1 MAASLSTPLI
11 APGVVAP
18 VATGLAL
25 VAGGVLAW
33 RTRGAEPQ
41 AGSWRFA
48 LLAGV
53 MAGLAA
59 LAWASLGAGRAWP
72 PVCGA
77 LVGALLALAG
87 ASGRAAGSRGR
98 EQGVVLLG
106 AAGLGAASLVLPPG
120 VELANAVIAAVGA
133 LALGRVALAAAV
145 GGSVEAGGLGTAA
158 LLGGLVAWGDRL
170 VPDGGLGA
178 PLALG
183 WALATAATVG
193 VASRALPTQPALL
206 AGGLGL
212 IAAWGV
218 LGGLFQLPTAWW
230 MCAALGLAAGVGV
243 IGSLA
248 ATDKWER
255 LGRLVAV
262 AGAGLVIVLDS
273 RLAGIV
279 GIALGGLGLAT
290 VGAALPTGHP
300 ARSWVAL
307 LTVVVAVRVWLQLF
321 LDRVALTGY
330 GVDLTHPY
338 ATAAL
343 LAGALFPALMAATA
357 RAWWGRPPAAAAVLA
372 LGAAAP
378 ALVGYFLHLEALGAW
393 LVGLIAAV
401 FIGALGSPVA
411 DDAPDTGLAA
421 GLLAGHAAVALLAA
435 PWLVAV
441 MNVTRGERLVAL
453 AVLTLALG
461 LALVLA
467 WPRPAAAP
475 ATAEG

>member
-11 APGVVAP
+11 APGVLAP

-25 VAGGVLAW
+25 AAGAVLAW
-33 RTRGAEPQ
+33 RSRGAEAQ
-41 AGSWRFA
+41 AGPWRFA

-53 MAGLAA
+53 VAGLAA

-72 PVCGA
+72 PACGA
-77 LVGALLALAG
+77 LAGAFLALAG
-87 ASGRAAGSRGR
+87 ASGRAEGGPGR
-98 EQGVVLLG
+98 ELAVVLLG

-120 VELANAVIAAVGA
+120 VELANAAIAAVGA
-133 LALGRVALAAAV
+133 LALGRVALAGAA
-145 GGSVEAGGLGTAA
+145 GGTVEAGGLGAAA

-170 VPDGGLGA
+170 VPDGTLGA

-183 WALATAATVG
+183 SALALAATAGVASRVLPKQAALATA
-193 VASRALPTQPALL
+193 
-206 AGGLGL
+206 GLGL
-212 IAAWGV
+212 ATAWGV
-218 LGGLFQLPTAWW
+218 LNGLFQLPTAWW
-230 MCAALGLAAGVGV
+230 ACAALGLVAGVGLV
-243 IGSLA
+243 GCLA
-248 ATDKWER
+248 VAGAWER
-255 LGRLVAV
+255 LGGLVAV
-262 AGAGLVIVLDS
+262 AGAGLLMVLDS
-273 RLAGIV
+273 RLAGVV

-290 VGAALPTGHP
+290 VGAALPAGHR
-300 ARSWVAL
+300 ARSWLAL

-343 LAGALFPALMAATA
+343 LAGALFPALVAATA

-411 DDAPDTGLAA
+411 DEAPDTGLAA

-435 PWLVAV
+435 PWLVSV

-453 AVLTLALG
+453 AALTLALG
-461 LALVLA
+461 VAMVLA
-467 WPRPAAAP
+467 WPRPAAAA
-475 ATAEG
+475 ATVEG